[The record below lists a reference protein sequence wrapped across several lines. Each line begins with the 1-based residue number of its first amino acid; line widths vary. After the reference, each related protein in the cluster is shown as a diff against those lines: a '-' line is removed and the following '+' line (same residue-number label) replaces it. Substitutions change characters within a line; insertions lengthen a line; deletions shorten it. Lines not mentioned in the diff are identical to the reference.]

1 MECLF
6 FQRVVQRVVIERDLD
21 GCAGATINDA
31 WGLASIAQA
40 AARSGPLLFAC
51 ECNYF
56 HFKTPLC
63 ARRFA
68 LRLKSPATRGFE
80 NPLPKER
87 AKFVGGRTSL
97 QEWLKITRR
106 AVAPC
111 KFCPT
116 ILLIGK

>member
-51 ECNYF
+51 KCDYF

-80 NPLPKER
+80 NPLPKEQ
-87 AKFVGGRTSL
+87 ANKFVDGRASL
-97 QEWLKITRR
+97 QERFEITRR
-106 AVAPC
+106 AAAPC
-111 KFCPT
+111 KLCPT
-116 ILLIGK
+116 IPL